1 MDVKV
6 LIVDDSKLVRF
17 KVRKILESDKECRFI
32 IHSCEN
38 GEQALRYLYEHDD
51 LPDII
56 ILDRD
61 MPKMTG
67 DEYIM
72 RLKSNEDWRS
82 IPVLFLTAQ
91 VEKSE
96 VVRGLAELKADDYL
110 AKPFDDGEMLARVKV
125 LVRIKRAEDQS
136 RALNK
141 ELKKANKFI
150 RKTFGR
156 YLSDE
161 VVDTILASPEGLSL
175 GGEKR
180 VVSIMMADLR
190 GFTALSERLEAE
202 SVVGIV
208 NIYLEIMTEIILKYQ
223 GTIDEFIGDAI
234 LAIFGAP
241 TQRDDDAQRA
251 VACALEM
258 QLAMEEVNKRNREAG
273 YPEVAM
279 GIGINTGSVVVGNI
293 GSHKRS
299 KYGVVGRNV
308 NLTSRIESYTVGGQI
323 LISESTVKA
332 CDASLRI
339 DSQIE
344 VTPKGVKAPITL
356 VEVGGIAGKFNIF
369 MPEKKPL
376 ELIELENSLAIKF
389 TIFAEKNV
397 SDDLYDGKLVKLLT
411 SVAEIEAAIAMA
423 KHSNLKII
431 LFDAAG
437 KEVTSDL
444 YAKVTEVL
452 SPSRFRVAFTSMAPV
467 VKGFLERS
475 ILS

>member
-175 GGEKR
+175 GGGETCC
-180 VVSIMMADLR
+180 
-190 GFTALSERLEAE
+190 F
-202 SVVGIV
+202 
-208 NIYLEIMTEIILKYQ
+208 Y
-223 GTIDEFIGDAI
+223 
-234 LAIFGAP
+234 
-241 TQRDDDAQRA
+241 
-251 VACALEM
+251 
-258 QLAMEEVNKRNREAG
+258 
-273 YPEVAM
+273 
-279 GIGINTGSVVVGNI
+279 
-293 GSHKRS
+293 
-299 KYGVVGRNV
+299 
-308 NLTSRIESYTVGGQI
+308 
-323 LISESTVKA
+323 
-332 CDASLRI
+332 
-339 DSQIE
+339 
-344 VTPKGVKAPITL
+344 
-356 VEVGGIAGKFNIF
+356 
-369 MPEKKPL
+369 
-376 ELIELENSLAIKF
+376 
-389 TIFAEKNV
+389 
-397 SDDLYDGKLVKLLT
+397 YDGRF
-411 SVAEIEAAIAMA
+411 AW
-423 KHSNLKII
+423 
-431 LFDAAG
+431 F
-437 KEVTSDL
+437 
-444 YAKVTEVL
+444 Y
-452 SPSRFRVAFTSMAPV
+452 SPQ
-467 VKGFLERS
+467 
-475 ILS
+475 